1 MYRPLIYL
9 ISLILLISCREK
21 QAADLIVINANIHT
35 VDKDFSKAE
44 AFAVA
49 DGKFLGVGTNKEI
62 NRQFRSDQVFDA
74 QGQTIVPGLIDA
86 HCHFYGLGWFLQE
99 VDLTGTQ
106 SFREVLERIRAF
118 QEERDT
124 EFIIGRGWDQNDWEI
139 KEYPDKSELDALYP
153 NTAVALSRI
162 DGHAMLVNQKALDL
176 AGIDKDTRV
185 EGGEIIKKDG
195 MPTGVLVDNAMIMVE
210 NILPRPDRGSDIKA
224 LMDAQDFC
232 FDRGLTTVSDAGLD
246 RSIIEL
252 IDSLQQS
259 GSLKMRVYAMVSASK
274 KNLDHYL
281 QNGIYATD
289 RLNVRS
295 FKVYADG
302 ALGSRGAALKQPYS
316 DRPGHFGAMVT
327 HPDSLQ
333 TIARRI
339 AGSEFQMN
347 THAIGDS
354 ANAFV
359 LKTYAHEL
367 KSRTNRRW
375 RIEHAQVIDSTDL
388 DYFTEILP
396 SVQPTHA
403 TSDMY
408 WAGERLGEERI
419 HGAYAYKDLLRING
433 RIALGT
439 DFPVEKVDPLL
450 TFYAAVSRQDLA
462 GYPEG
467 GFEMRNGL
475 SREET
480 LRGMTIWA
488 AYANFEEKTK
498 GSVEPGKLADF
509 VVLDRD
515 IMEVPIEEVPNI
527 SIVGTYI
534 SGQKVN

>member
-35 VDKDFSKAE
+35 VDKDFSRAE
-44 AFAVA
+44 AFAVS
-49 DGKFLGVGTNKEI
+49 DGKFLGVGSNKEI
-62 NRQFRSDQVFDA
+62 RKQFRSDQVFDA
-74 QGQTIVPGLIDA
+74 QGQTIVPGLIDG

-106 SFREVLERIRAF
+106 SFGEVLERIRAF
-118 QEERDT
+118 REERDT

-153 NTAVALSRI
+153 NTPVALSRI
-162 DGHAMLVNQKALDL
+162 DGHAMLVNQKTLDL

-210 NILPRPDRGSDIKA
+210 NILPRPGRESDIKA
-224 LMDAQDFC
+224 LMDAQDYC
-232 FDRGLTTVSDAGLD
+232 VARGLTTVSDAGLD
-246 RSIIEL
+246 RRVIEL

-259 GSLKMRVYAMVSASK
+259 GDLKMRVYAMVSASK
-274 KNLDHYL
+274 ENLDHYL
-281 QNGIYATD
+281 ENGIFTTD